1 MSPSTPLQLY
11 ERGPS
16 WLEYVPPVVALFLVL
31 SLAYFTL
38 VFDVAGVSAW
48 FGVVYQLF
56 WVALALYAVY
66 LLYRLVA
73 AVERLADD
81 ERF

>member
-11 ERGPS
+11 ERGPA
-16 WLEYVPPVVALFLVL
+16 WFEYVPPVVALFLVL

-38 VFDVAGVSAW
+38 LFDVAGVSAW

-73 AVERLADD
+73 AVERLADS

>member
-16 WLEYVPPVVALFLVL
+16 WFEYVPPVLALFLVL

-38 VFDVAGVSAW
+38 LFDVAGVSAW
-48 FGVVYQLF
+48 FGVVYRESKASASGLDP
-56 WVALALYAVY
+56 
-66 LLYRLVA
+66 
-73 AVERLADD
+73 EGEADT
-81 ERF
+81 